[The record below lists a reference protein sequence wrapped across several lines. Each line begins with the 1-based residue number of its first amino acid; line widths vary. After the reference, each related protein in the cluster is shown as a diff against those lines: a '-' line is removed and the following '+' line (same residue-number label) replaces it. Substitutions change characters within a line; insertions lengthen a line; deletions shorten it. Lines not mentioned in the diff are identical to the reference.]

1 MGGASMTSLACSPLT
16 SLISL
21 ALEFFYV
28 MNMRAEV
35 QLLCL
40 EIGDGSRR
48 QNKFGIKDGQIWS
61 HICPLAYNYRNMDC
75 SARLVL
81 SLLAGPNN
89 GQSRD
94 KSCYTPVGFWSSQ
107 IFFGNPVH

>member
-21 ALEFFYV
+21 ALEFVYV
-28 MNMRAEV
+28 MNLQAEA

-40 EIGDGSRR
+40 DIGDGSRR
-48 QNKFGIKDGQIWS
+48 LNKFGNKRRANMESCGQIWS
-61 HICPLAYNYRNMDC
+61 HICPVHICPLAYNYRNMDS

-89 GQSRD
+89 GQSCD
-94 KSCYTPVGFWSSQ
+94 
-107 IFFGNPVH
+107 ND

>member
-21 ALEFFYV
+21 AQKFFYV
-28 MNMRAEV
+28 MNLQAEA

-48 QNKFGIKDGQIWS
+48 LNKFGNKTRANMKS
-61 HICPLAYNYRNMDC
+61 HICPVHIALLDIIIEIWT
-75 SARLVL
+75 VL
-81 SLLAGPNN
+81 PGS
-89 GQSRD
+89 
-94 KSCYTPVGFWSSQ
+94 Y
-107 IFFGNPVH
+107 